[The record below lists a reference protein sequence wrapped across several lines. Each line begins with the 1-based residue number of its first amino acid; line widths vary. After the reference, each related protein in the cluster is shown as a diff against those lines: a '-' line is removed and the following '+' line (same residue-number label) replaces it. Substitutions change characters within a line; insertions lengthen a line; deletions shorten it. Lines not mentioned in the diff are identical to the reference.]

1 MKTSLTASHVI
12 SDIEFELIQGAISR
26 DELGQSIQAVK
37 QYQNQ
42 VRSEVFQSPRQTA
55 DTREVLSRQF
65 QINDMLITMLQEMA
79 ASLQALQLQF
89 KQLGRARSGVPAA
102 TGPAEALPGVSAAEA
117 TEQPSWRP
125 TDGLNNAMRL
135 EALHQ
140 KLDIQ
145 PANVPIPFISG
156 LIRRLRFGLHN
167 LVLFYVNRLGKSQAM
182 INSEYGDWILYL
194 EALQRHQQ
202 EEIETLTAQ
211 VADLQSRLAA
221 APNQTSRHI

>member
-1 MKTSLTASHVI
+1 MKSSLTASHVI
-12 SDIEFELIQGAISR
+12 SDIEFELIQGVISR

-42 VRSEVFQSPRQTA
+42 VRTEVFQSPRQTA

-79 ASLQALQLQF
+79 ASLQTLQLQF
-89 KQLGRARSGVPAA
+89 KQLGRARSG
-102 TGPAEALPGVSAAEA
+102 TPAEALPSALSVEVN
-117 TEQPSWRP
+117 ERPSWRP
-125 TDGLNNAMRL
+125 VDGLNSVMRP
-135 EALHQ
+135 ETLHQ
-140 KLDIQ
+140 KLDVQ
-145 PANVPIPFISG
+145 PTNVPIPFVSG

-182 INSEYGDWILYL
+182 INSEYGDWILHL
-194 EALQRHQQ
+194 EALHRHQQ

-221 APNQTSRHI
+221 AENQTR